1 MKNTIYIDI
10 DTEREQP
17 ILIGKGPETEQ
28 PTSRE
33 EAGKMIINDIAC
45 VCDALITLIHVAE
58 QNEYAKKDELV
69 GASISQLNL
78 YLNTKIEGKSSDEEK
93 VE

>member
-28 PTSRE
+28 PTTRE

-45 VCDALITLIHVAE
+45 VCDAMITLIHVAE
-58 QNEYAKKDELV
+58 QNGYAKKEDLV
-69 GASISQLNL
+69 ESAMNQLTL
-78 YLNTKIEGKSSDEEK
+78 YLNTEIKGKSEEEK
-93 VE
+93 EN